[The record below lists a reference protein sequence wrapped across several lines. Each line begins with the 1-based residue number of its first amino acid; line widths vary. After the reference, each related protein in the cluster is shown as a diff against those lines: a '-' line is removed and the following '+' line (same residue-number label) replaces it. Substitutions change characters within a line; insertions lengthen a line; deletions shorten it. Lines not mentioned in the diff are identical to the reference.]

1 MANKAKAVKKVP
13 KTHSRLDPS
22 TRLRATR
29 KAVGSKLEFETRA
42 LACHGKTVGEAIGKH
57 YRLADLRYDMKAGRV
72 ELVKNG
78 ETVGPKLK
86 PKADRP
92 VAPKS
97 GQPMPQA
104 SLDEF
109 FQFLSCQLQ
118 IQSREHFDELPQKDK
133 AAQALFPQV
142 DLHVKPNL
150 GSTERW
156 VPYHTVLGVHELFLM
171 EAVHS
176 RKDWTEKQKFFAIFV
191 FRAHCKRDLFTQ
203 AQLPLMTKTFWKDPR
218 KAFEAEGPMELA
230 IRAYRAKTKKPL
242 LTNCFRIIPERVL
255 KDDDQNLVRSIVNRS
270 ARLMDLAEKSFEVVK
285 KKLSPKQKLSQ
296 ISDMIQNTEGCG
308 NTWAKMLTV
317 CIDLAY
323 PQEKILDADCDVGVG
338 AAPPLQ
344 CLLEKSSLPD
354 RRSALRELLQK
365 VNTSKSASAKHFW
378 KYLAEVE
385 AAMGKRFKHLP
396 LVVKQAQTKAHA
408 MSAATLQVQL
418 CEYRQFRHSWARN
431 VYGLPD
437 DETMRMEESGNGGL
451 RPEDMLSR
459 NKTQVLGELEH
470 EGKQVRFSVSIKD
483 FGSAKVA
490 ERVALLMLQ
499 KLRSGTKEKDLVK
512 FRDELARDYQHG
524 PDVKEDSEAWRL
536 CKAQMSHSNPLVSFE
551 FKRKDGSKFPFQTTV
566 KAAGHILVAERIA
579 RLCWEKLNAGKS
591 KDEVLKFRDGL
602 YASQSSSKKRKRE

>member
-1 MANKAKAVKKVP
+1 MVL
-13 KTHSRLDPS
+13 H
-22 TRLRATR
+22 
-29 KAVGSKLEFETRA
+29 
-42 LACHGKTVGEAIGKH
+42 
-57 YRLADLRYDMKAGRV
+57 
-72 ELVKNG
+72 
-78 ETVGPKLK
+78 
-86 PKADRP
+86 
-92 VAPKS
+92 
-97 GQPMPQA
+97 
-104 SLDEF
+104 
-109 FQFLSCQLQ
+109 LS
-118 IQSREHFDELPQKDK
+118 
-133 AAQALFPQV
+133 
-142 DLHVKPNL
+142 
-150 GSTERW
+150 
-156 VPYHTVLGVHELFLM
+156 
-171 EAVHS
+171 
-176 RKDWTEKQKFFAIFV
+176 
-191 FRAHCKRDLFTQ
+191 
-203 AQLPLMTKTFWKDPR
+203 
-218 KAFEAEGPMELA
+218 
-230 IRAYRAKTKKPL
+230 
-242 LTNCFRIIPERVL
+242 
-255 KDDDQNLVRSIVNRS
+255 
-270 ARLMDLAEKSFEVVK
+270 
-285 KKLSPKQKLSQ
+285 
-296 ISDMIQNTEGCG
+296 
-308 NTWAKMLTV
+308 
-317 CIDLAY
+317 
-323 PQEKILDADCDVGVG
+323 QEKILDADCDVGVG

-602 YASQSSSKKRKRE
+602 SLVLTPCCLPAAEEAPEEIKEIYGRGLSDPEQFEIWAAYLEKLLRTGAKVSRSQSIEVVWCCAAIPASYRSHGAQLENHK